1 MPKPI
6 VEIYKH
12 NLWANLLLLDAC
24 APLDAAGL
32 QKRVAGTYG
41 SIAET
46 LVHVLAAEERYVT
59 QISAL
64 GAPRAPLHESKP
76 FPAMAMLRT
85 RAERSGKALIDF
97 AEHARPAQ
105 TLRGNYGRPYVMS
118 AAAPLVQGVNHA
130 TEHRTQIATA
140 VSQLGVEPPQLDG
153 WAYATASGLL
163 RWTDPG

>member
-76 FPAMAMLRT
+76 FRPWPCFERARSVAAKHSSTLPST
-85 RAERSGKALIDF
+85 RAQPKRCAATMG
-97 AEHARPAQ
+97 AR
-105 TLRGNYGRPYVMS
+105 T
-118 AAAPLVQGVNHA
+118 
-130 TEHRTQIATA
+130 
-140 VSQLGVEPPQLDG
+140 
-153 WAYATASGLL
+153 
-163 RWTDPG
+163 